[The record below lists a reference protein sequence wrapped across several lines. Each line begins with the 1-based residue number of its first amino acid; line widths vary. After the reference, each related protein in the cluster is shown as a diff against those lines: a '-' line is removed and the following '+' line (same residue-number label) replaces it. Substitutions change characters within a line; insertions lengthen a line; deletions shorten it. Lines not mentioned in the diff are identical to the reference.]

1 MAFLPRLWNQ
11 ENRTIKGYHILGT
24 RRLTMDEFYIGIA
37 ERVAYRSTCLS
48 RINGVVIARNDRMIS
63 YGYNGWPSGERN
75 CIEVFAI
82 PDNPCERLSIGK
94 STGEGYA
101 KDICKAIHAEIN
113 AIEWANE
120 LGLNIEGGTI
130 YLFTESTKEN
140 GKHYEYG
147 LCRGCTKAV
156 VEAGIVRAVIGSV
169 VNRGY
174 SMDDTKMWEFFRDEL
189 IENYY
194 KMGGTEKL

>member
-1 MAFLPRLWNQ
+1 
-11 ENRTIKGYHILGT
+11 
-24 RRLTMDEFYIGIA
+24 
-37 ERVAYRSTCLS
+37 
-48 RINGVVIARNDRMIS
+48 
-63 YGYNGWPSGERN
+63 
-75 CIEVFAI
+75 
-82 PDNPCERLSIGK
+82 
-94 STGEGYA
+94 
-101 KDICKAIHAEIN
+101 
-113 AIEWANE
+113 
-120 LGLNIEGGTI
+120 
-130 YLFTESTKEN
+130 EN